1 MKLKDSLYS
10 IAHCKSCEQARL
22 QLAERELVRRRQSVA
37 AEEPA
42 GPLSYEIRLNPSHP
56 IYQAHFPG
64 EPITP
69 GVCII
74 QIAKELLEHS
84 FCGCSHLQQCC
95 YELQTVKNVKY
106 LSPISPIDTPIITYT
121 FQKII
126 PAADGNTIKAQALVE
141 ANGVPMTKLSF
152 TLAKKKG
159 EEEKKE

>member
-10 IAHCKSCEQARL
+10 IAHCESCEPAR
-22 QLAERELVRRRQSVA
+22 AEREQVRRRQSVA

-42 GPLSYEIRLNPSHP
+42 GPLSYEIRLNASHP

-74 QIAKELLEHS
+74 QIAKELLELS
-84 FCGCSHLQQCC
+84 FYGSSHLQQSC
-95 YELQTVKNVKY
+95 YELQTVKNVKF